1 MQPRPLTE
9 SKKMKLFTNKIC
21 IALKCNT
28 FETVMFQPYE
38 ALQGL
43 QIRYASLSN
52 AKLIWTKMKN
62 RNVNLCIMTQGLQ
75 IRYALLPVQHYNPD
89 SNQN

>member
-1 MQPRPLTE
+1 MQHIWNSNVP
-9 SKKMKLFTNKIC
+9 
-21 IALKCNT
+21 A
-28 FETVMFQPYE
+28 VPYE

-52 AKLIWTKMKN
+52 AKLIWTKIKN
-62 RNVNLCIMTQGLQ
+62 QNVIICIMTQGLQ
-75 IRYALLPVQHYNPD
+75 IRYALLPVQHYNTD